1 MDTSETV
8 FLPSDRD
15 ASGRS
20 LGEEELQL
28 LREVIEGGN
37 LFCVPGNMVPRF
49 ERAFAELYGVPHARA
64 VTSGTAAVHTA
75 LGALDIAPGD
85 EIITTPITDMGAITP
100 ILFQGAVPVYADVDR
115 DTLNISADTIRP
127 RITERTRA
135 IIVTHLFGRTC
146 SATRAT
152 WTRSWHWPPSTIC
165 RFSKTRHRP
174 TWPHT
179 RAGCVG
185 HLVTS
190 PPSVSSREST

>member
-64 VTSGTAAVHTA
+64 ARTDLKQGSSITQGDKQGPAAYSRSRMHRFLPSFCA
-75 LGALDIAPGD
+75 RQRGRRLDQSLI
-85 EIITTPITDMGAITP
+85 
-100 ILFQGAVPVYADVDR
+100 
-115 DTLNISADTIRP
+115 
-127 RITERTRA
+127 
-135 IIVTHLFGRTC
+135 
-146 SATRAT
+146 
-152 WTRSWHWPPSTIC
+152 
-165 RFSKTRHRP
+165 
-174 TWPHT
+174 
-179 RAGCVG
+179 
-185 HLVTS
+185 
-190 PPSVSSREST
+190 